1 MTDRPAVYDSSYAD
15 QYRDPGIVAAYHLR
29 PPYPSALFEFLASL
43 ITDTP
48 RRALDVG
55 CGQGEIARFL
65 APLIDQ
71 MDAVDQSAP
80 MIATGKQLP
89 GGDDPRIR
97 WIVGRLEEVAL
108 SSPYALITAAASL
121 HWMDWDV
128 VMPRLRTALSP
139 NGHLALISP
148 VEVPAPWTGEM
159 MRLRDRFTTDAVTV
173 GAPLLG
179 INGLGNAPLITELTR
194 RGRFAQHG
202 AYHTDPMRFTQSVDD
217 YVASWH
223 ARRGCSRERMGAE
236 RAAAFDA
243 AVRELVMPYHN
254 DGNVHLQIVG
264 EVVWGVP
271 Q

>member
-1 MTDRPAVYDSSYAD
+1 VTDRPAVYDPAYAD

-29 PPYPSALFEFLASL
+29 PPYPPALFTFLMSL
-43 ITDTP
+43 ITDAP
-48 RRALDVG
+48 RRVLDVG
-55 CGQGEIARFL
+55 RGQGEIARYL
-65 APLIDQ
+65 APLSDQ
-71 MDAVDQSAP
+71 VDAVDQSAP

-89 GGDDPRIR
+89 GGDHSHIR
-97 WIVGRLEEVAL
+97 WIVGRLEEVTL
-108 SSPYALITAAASL
+108 PSPYALITAAASL

-128 VMPRLRTALSP
+128 VMPRLRAALSP
-139 NGHLALISP
+139 NGYLALISP
-148 VEVPAPWTGEM
+148 VEVPAPWKEGM
-159 MRLRDRFTTDAVTV
+159 VRLRDHFTTDAVTV

-202 AYHTDPMRFTQSVDD
+202 EYYTDPIRFTQSVDD

-223 ARRGCSRERMGAE
+223 ARRGCSHERMGAE

-243 AVRELVMPYHN
+243 AVRELVMPYCT